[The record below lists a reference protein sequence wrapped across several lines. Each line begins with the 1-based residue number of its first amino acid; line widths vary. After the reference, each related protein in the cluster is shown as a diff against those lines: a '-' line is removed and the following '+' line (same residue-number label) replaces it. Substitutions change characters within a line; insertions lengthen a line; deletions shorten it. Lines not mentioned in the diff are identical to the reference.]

1 MIAVETLP
9 SMTELM
15 DRQKI
20 VGWIVRDGITN
31 QGIAFTEAARRWPI
45 SLPTLNRLMSTGSV
59 GMRFLRLAEKNLDLP
74 HKFLDLVLDGDV
86 QAIAELDDLDRGLR
100 DYVIKELG
108 GTTPSRPRRK
118 ARQLGT

>member
-1 MIAVETLP
+1 MIAIDTLP
-9 SMTELM
+9 AMTELM

-31 QGIAFTEAARRWPI
+31 QGITYTEAARRWPI
-45 SLPTLNRLMSTGSV
+45 SLPTLNRLMNTGNV

-86 QAIAELDDLDRGLR
+86 QGIAALDELDRGLR
-100 DYVIKELG
+100 DYVVKELG
-108 GTTPSRPRRK
+108 SDPPAGRAGRRR
-118 ARQLGT
+118 AR